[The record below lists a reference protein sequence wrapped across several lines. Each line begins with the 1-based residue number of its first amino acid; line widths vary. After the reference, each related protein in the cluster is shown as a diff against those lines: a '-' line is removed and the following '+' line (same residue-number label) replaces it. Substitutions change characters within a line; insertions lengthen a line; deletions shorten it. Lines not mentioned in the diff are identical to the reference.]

1 MKFRDICNQS
11 IDFDFFN
18 GEIFAYV
25 LLFVLYQRRYHAVT
39 NFEKNFQ
46 KLFWNLEEF
55 SQTFED
61 FTVFDAVWDFIVLD
75 KTPRDF

>member
-11 IDFDFFN
+11 IDFDFFI

-55 SQTFED
+55 SQIFED
-61 FTVFDAVWDFIVLD
+61 FTVFDAVWDFVVLD
-75 KTPRDF
+75 KTLREF